1 MMRSI
6 AIGLVIVACGST
18 ASAQEVIR
26 DLSWSELKKTGG
38 VIVGE
43 IQPGGSSGSRE
54 QLKIGNPS
62 GEPRTV
68 TLLDLKD
75 PGVTAFHYAAEGS
88 VRYEKVKAKS
98 YLEMWSWF
106 ANGDRY
112 FSRTLGDSGPMQYLE
127 GSSDWRPFA
136 LPFFS
141 DKKNGPPV
149 RLVINVVFA
158 DGGTIYLTPV
168 KLFQYRNGWWT
179 EQTAGL
185 IGGIGGSICGI
196 LGAMIGILGGTGKAR
211 RFVLALTATLVVLGV
226 ACLVLGVIAWSLGQP
241 YGVYYLILLGGIILT
256 AVCGGNLPTLRRRYE
271 QIELR
276 KMAAMDAR

>member
-62 GEPRTV
+62 GEPRT
-68 TLLDLKD
+68 
-75 PGVTAFHYAAEGS
+75 
-88 VRYEKVKAKS
+88 
-98 YLEMWSWF
+98 
-106 ANGDRY
+106 
-112 FSRTLGDSGPMQYLE
+112 
-127 GSSDWRPFA
+127 
-136 LPFFS
+136 
-141 DKKNGPPV
+141 
-149 RLVINVVFA
+149 I
-158 DGGTIYLTPV
+158 
-168 KLFQYRNGWWT
+168 RNAWWT

-196 LGAMIGILGGTGKAR
+196 LGAMIGILGGIGKAR
-211 RFVLALTATLVVLGV
+211 RFVLTLTAALIVFGV

-241 YGVYYLILLGGIILT
+241 YGVYYLLLLGGIILT
-256 AVCGGNLPTLRRRYE
+256 AVCGGNLPNLRRRYE

-276 KMAAMDAR
+276 KMAAMDAP